1 MHRIKKVF
9 SKKFPVHLAT
19 YVKFKSDNYLR
30 KIEQRKE
37 QLKEKEWL
45 DNFADQNSFVFQ
57 FDEDIKIY
65 LYKDSIL
72 SRYIYDGFE
81 KDEIQF
87 LKSNL
92 KPGDIFVDIGSNVG
106 LFSLV
111 ASKIVGA
118 NGFVHSFEPTPQTFA
133 RLQKNIALNGFIN
146 IKAKNIGLSDEKGK
160 LDLQISENGFD
171 AWNTFAKKE
180 NKRFQHK
187 VSIEV
192 STIDDELT
200 EIDKSRIS
208 FMKIDVEGWEKFV
221 LKGGTSFFRNYSP
234 VVMVEFT
241 ETNTFDAGYFVQ
253 EIYDIM
259 VEFGYRWFRNKN
271 GQLIPEEKK
280 LRYRYDN
287 LVAKKIPVDQHESS
301 NLSD

>member
-1 MHRIKKVF
+1 MHRINKVF
-9 SKKFPVHLAT
+9 SKKFSTNLAT
-19 YVKFKSDNYLR
+19 YLQFKSSNYLR
-30 KIEQRKE
+30 KIEQKKE
-37 QLKEKEWL
+37 ELKEKEWL

-57 FDEDIKIY
+57 FDKDVKIY

-81 KDEIQF
+81 KDEIEF

-111 ASKIVGA
+111 ASNIVGE
-118 NGFVHSFEPTPQTFA
+118 NGSVYSFEPTPQTFT
-133 RLQKNIALNGFIN
+133 RLQKNIVLNRFTN
-146 IKAKNIGLSDEKGK
+146 IKVKNIGLSDKKGN
-160 LDLQISENGFD
+160 LELQISENGFD
-171 AWNTFAKKE
+171 AWNTFARKE
-180 NKRFQHK
+180 NERFQHK
-187 VSIEV
+187 TSVEV
-192 STIDDELT
+192 STIDDEFT
-200 EIDKSRIS
+200 DIDKSRIS
-208 FMKIDVEGWEKFV
+208 FVKIDVEGWEKFV
-221 LKGGTSFFRNYSP
+221 INGGKSFFENYSP

-259 VEFGYRWFRNKN
+259 VEFGYKWFRNKK

-280 LRYRYDN
+280 LRYPYDN
-287 LVAKKIPVDQHESS
+287 LIAKKITADQHA
-301 NLSD
+301 

>member
-1 MHRIKKVF
+1 M
-9 SKKFPVHLAT
+9 
-19 YVKFKSDNYLR
+19 R

-45 DNFADQNSFVFQ
+45 DNFAAQNSFVFQ

-81 KDEIQF
+81 KDEIEF
-87 LKSNL
+87 LKNNL
-92 KPGDIFVDIGSNVG
+92 QPGDVFVDIGSNVG
-106 LFSLV
+106 LFSLL
-111 ASKIVGA
+111 ASKIVGSK
-118 NGFVHSFEPTPQTFA
+118 GLVYSFEPTPQTFM
-133 RLQKNIALNGFIN
+133 RFQKNIALNGFTN
-146 IKAKNIGLSDEKGK
+146 IKAKNMGLSDKKGK
-160 LDLQISENGFD
+160 LDLQVSENGFD

-180 NKRFQHK
+180 NERFQHK
-187 VSIEV
+187 TSVEV
-192 STIDDELT
+192 STIDNEFT

-208 FMKIDVEGWEKFV
+208 FVKIDVEGWEKFV
-221 LKGGTSFFRNYSP
+221 LKGGTSFFQNYSP

-287 LVAKKIPVDQHESS
+287 LIAKK
-301 NLSD
+301 NTG